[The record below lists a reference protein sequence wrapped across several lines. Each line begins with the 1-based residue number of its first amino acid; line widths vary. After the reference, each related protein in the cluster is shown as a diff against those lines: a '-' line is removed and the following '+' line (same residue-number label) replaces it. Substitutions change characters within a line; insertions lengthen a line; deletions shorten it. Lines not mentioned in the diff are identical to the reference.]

1 MIRRPPRST
10 LFPYTTLFR
19 SGGDRDAPAAHA
31 ERAVLRG
38 GARAVRELRAGGL
51 APHVRGRPRGARAD
65 GDLHR
70 RRGRTAGGPGAH
82 RPRRP
87 HATPCPPPRW
97 PAGGAAPRRRPA
109 APVAPG

>member
-19 SGGDRDAPAAHA
+19 SGGDRDAPVAHA

-70 RRGRTAGGPGAH
+70 RRGRTAGGPGGH

-87 HATPCPPPRW
+87 PATRCPRPRPPAGRPAPPPR
-97 PAGGAAPRRRPA
+97 
-109 APVAPG
+109 PG